1 MSHFQRGTLVEMG
14 CRTRRGG
21 LGKMGGRVDRLREQS
36 PIWSLIINMSIT
48 GMRRMTGIKAAIGS
62 CRKHK
67 AGNGGKGTPFSL
79 LWGRRHRPGQDPAWA
94 WRLTRFIRCAALRPP
109 DLPIAASTSRLPHGK
124 QEPHGELLLH
134 LYHTQHH
141 YVIELCDREASKVGT
156 QLPASSKPRHPPQM
170 SDWYPMWVMW

>member
-1 MSHFQRGTLVEMG
+1 MEMG

-67 AGNGGKGTPFSL
+67 AGNGGRAL
-79 LWGRRHRPGQDPAWA
+79 LSHSSGAGATGQGR
-94 WRLTRFIRCAALRPP
+94 
-109 DLPIAASTSRLPHGK
+109 
-124 QEPHGELLLH
+124 
-134 LYHTQHH
+134 TQHGRG
-141 YVIELCDREASKVGT
+141 V
-156 QLPASSKPRHPPQM
+156 
-170 SDWYPMWVMW
+170 